1 MIRKLLRRR
10 KIRREFGK
18 LVDPKTFDELS
29 RDLSSRPIKS
39 GRIDYVLA
47 FVRGENPA
55 EISERVARVADFAAT
70 HNAMVYNMVGALV
83 IMAFG
88 THPTSSPSS
97 TDRPALVHALYEQLG
112 ADIKIL
118 HGAADGY
125 FGLFGRE
132 SCLSYT
138 FLVPHFDR
146 MLAVL
151 GRLQFGE
158 TKEYQEPPSPSL
170 RL

>member
-1 MIRKLLRRR
+1 MIRKILLRR
-10 KIRREFGK
+10 KLKREFGK

-29 RDLSSRPIKS
+29 KDLSSCPIKS
-39 GRIDYVLA
+39 GRIDFVIA

-55 EISERVARVADFAAT
+55 EISERLAQVADLAVN
-70 HNAMVYNMVGALV
+70 HGAMVYDMVSALV

-88 THPTSSPSS
+88 AHPTSSPNSS
-97 TDRPALVHALYEQLG
+97 DRSALVHALHEQLR

-118 HGAADGY
+118 HGAADGHY
-125 FGLFGRE
+125 GLFGGKSRF
-132 SCLSYT
+132 SYT

-146 MLAVL
+146 MLAAL

-158 TKEYQEPPSPSL
+158 SKEYQEPPSP
-170 RL
+170 